1 MKFTNE
7 ALSSYS
13 RGVADGTITD
23 TVAEII
29 EIIMYQE
36 IVSYC
41 PHRGTRVGISA
52 RTYTFDTSDI
62 VMGEV

>member
-13 RGVADGTITD
+13 RGVADGTITS
-23 TVAEII
+23 TVAEMI
-29 EIIMYQE
+29 EIILQQE

-41 PHRGTRVGISA
+41 SENGTYS
-52 RTYTFDTSDI
+52 FDTYDI
-62 VMGEV
+62 ITGEV